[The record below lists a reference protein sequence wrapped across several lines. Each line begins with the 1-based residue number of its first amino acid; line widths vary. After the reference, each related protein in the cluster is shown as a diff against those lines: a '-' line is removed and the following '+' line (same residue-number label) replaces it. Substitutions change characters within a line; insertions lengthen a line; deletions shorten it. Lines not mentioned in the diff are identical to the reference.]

1 MAERCKVEEEIY
13 THEYLWR
20 SSSTLLNQDIPD
32 LTYHQ
37 LLPALLLSFMAFEA
51 FINFLGFV
59 LLPNLWKDEKTNFK
73 GKGIEGKINKIVSV
87 LPKFIWD
94 KGRLPYQRIKQLET
108 FRNLVAHGEVDP
120 HKYMAERKEDGT
132 HFQFQ
137 HAWDSYLTKSF
148 ITESRQYIKDFC
160 QSLLIEAREKSDHL
174 HLTFDALEGSLARGM
189 SKSI

>member
-20 SSSTLLNQDIPD
+20 SSSTLLNQNDPD
-32 LTYHQ
+32 LSYHH

-51 FINFLGFV
+51 FINFLGIV

-73 GKGIEGKINKIVSV
+73 GKGIEGKINEIVSM
-87 LPKFIWD
+87 LPQFTWK
-94 KGRLPYQRIKQLET
+94 KGQYPYQRIKQLEA
-108 FRNLVAHGEVDP
+108 FRGLVAHGNVNSHE
-120 HKYMAERKEDGT
+120 YMAAREDDGT

-137 HAWDSYLTKSF
+137 HAWDSYLTKSS
-148 ITESRQYIKDFC
+148 ITKSREDIRNFC
-160 QSLLIEAREKSDHL
+160 QSLLIEARNVSDHP
-174 HLTFDALEGSLARGM
+174 HLTFDAFEGSLASGM